1 MKVKFLS
8 GALSQVQIF
17 AEFMFDVSSKDVKP
31 LVLLFEVVK
40 ALLKFKEY
48 SRLVKEE
55 NIKVHIDFETYKQFK
70 EVEAY
75 E

>member
-1 MKVKFLS
+1 M
-8 GALSQVQIF
+8 QIF
-17 AEFMFDVSSKDVKP
+17 AEFMFDVSNKDVKP
-31 LVLLFEVVK
+31 LVLAFEALK

-55 NIKVHIDFETYKQFK
+55 NIKVHIDFETYKMLK
-70 EVEAY
+70 ESQIY